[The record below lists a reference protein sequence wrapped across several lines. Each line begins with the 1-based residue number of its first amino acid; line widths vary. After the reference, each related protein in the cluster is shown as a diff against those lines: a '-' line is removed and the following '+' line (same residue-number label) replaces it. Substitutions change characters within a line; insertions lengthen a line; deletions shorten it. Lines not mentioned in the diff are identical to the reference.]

1 MTQDQKRLINELAV
15 ELDISGHDISEK
27 IFAMFKKSFSW
38 PDDAYRLTHQEASEL
53 IDELIDEKRM
63 MFGSFYD

>member
-1 MTQDQKRLINELAV
+1 MTQDQKRLINELAA
-15 ELDISGHDISEK
+15 EMDLHDDAISDK
-27 IFAMFKKSFSW
+27 IFCMFKKMYSW